1 MHKIVKNEEKTK
13 NHFFEIAISFAF
25 IFVILQISMLNGLKK
40 DEQASL
46 LENRNL
52 KQKPE
57 FSLAGII
64 SGDFTKEYE
73 EYISDQFI
81 GRDLWIKLK
90 ANGELL
96 CGKNKINNVYIGNDD
111 YLLEDFKAESDEDI
125 VRKVNALNAFSNK
138 NSSLN
143 ISFMLVPTAG
153 KVYEENLPKYSLV
166 DDQKEF
172 MDKIEDGL
180 ADNIKFVDVYDD
192 LMENKDDYIYYK
204 TDHHW
209 TSDGAYVAYKSM
221 CEQLDMEPSAKDEFD
236 IETVSEDFYG
246 SLYYKLGAGIGTKDK
261 IKIYIPKEES
271 EVVVDYTDKQIK
283 SASLYKDEKLDSK
296 DKYEVFMDGNHKLV
310 NIKTKGDY
318 NKRLLIVKD
327 SYANSFIPF
336 LTKHYGEIDVVDL
349 RYYTDDLNSLIESD
363 GITDVLFLYNVNTF
377 NDDNSI
383 MNIE

>member
-1 MHKIVKNEEKTK
+1 MHKRVENKEKTK
-13 NHFFEIAISFAF
+13 NHFFEIVVSFVF

-64 SGDFTKEYE
+64 NGDFTKEYE

-81 GRDLWIKLK
+81 SRDLWIKLK

-96 CGKNKINNVYIGNDD
+96 CGKNKINNVYVGNDD

-125 VRKVNALNAFSNK
+125 ARKVNALNSFSDK

-153 KVYEENLPKYSLV
+153 KIYDENLPKYSVV
-166 DDQKEF
+166 DDQKGF
-172 MDKIEDGL
+172 MEKIEDGL
-180 ADNIKFVDVYDD
+180 VDNIKFVDVYDD
-192 LMENKDDYIYYK
+192 MMENKDDYIYYK

-221 CEQLDMEPSAKDEFD
+221 CEQLDMEPSAKDEFK

-271 EVVVDYTDKQIK
+271 EVLVNYTDKQIK

-318 NKRLLIVKD
+318 NKKLLVVKD

>member
-1 MHKIVKNEEKTK
+1 MHKRVEKK
-13 NHFFEIAISFAF
+13 ENKKKYFFEIVVSFVF
-25 IFVILQISMLNGLKK
+25 VFVILQISMLNGLKK
-40 DEQASL
+40 DDQTSL

-57 FSLAGII
+57 FSLAGIVN
-64 SGDFTKEYE
+64 GEFTKEYE

-81 GRDLWIKLK
+81 SRDFWIKLK
-90 ANGELL
+90 AKGELL
-96 CGKNKINNVYIGNDD
+96 CGKNKINNVYVGNDD
-111 YLLEDFKAESDEDI
+111 YLLEDFKSAGDEDI
-125 VRKVNALNAFSNK
+125 ERKVQALNSFSDK

-143 ISFMLVPTAG
+143 INFMLVPTAG
-153 KVYEENLPKYSLV
+153 KIYDENLPKYSVV

-172 MDKIEDGL
+172 MDKIKDGL
-180 ADNIKFVDVYDD
+180 SDNIKFVDVYDD
-192 LMENKDDYIYYK
+192 MMENKEDYIYYK

-209 TSDGAYVAYKSM
+209 TSDGAYTAYRSM
-221 CEQLDMEPSAKDEFD
+221 CEQLDMEYAAKDEFD

-246 SLYYKLGAGIGTKDK
+246 SLYYKLGAGIGTTDK

-271 EVVVDYTDKQIK
+271 EVLVNYTDEQIK
-283 SASLYKDEKLDSK
+283 SASLYKNDKLDTK

-318 NKRLLIVKD
+318 NKKLLILKD

-336 LTKHYGEIDVVDL
+336 LTRHYGEIDVVDL